1 MMNYKTRLTAEQ
13 VSQRLMC
20 SVRQVGEYRKAGI
33 LPGTRFGKHWLYFEE
48 DVENLISKN
57 KGRDVSDY
65 RKMDPENA
73 KVIFGLRQDHN
84 MELVGHN

>member
-1 MMNYKTRLTAEQ
+1 MNNKTRLTAEQ
-13 VSQRLMC
+13 VSKRLLC

-57 KGRDVSDY
+57 KGRDVCDY
-65 RKMDPENA
+65 RNMDPENA
-73 KVIFGLRQDHN
+73 KIIFGLRPDSSMQ
-84 MELVGHN
+84 LVRQK